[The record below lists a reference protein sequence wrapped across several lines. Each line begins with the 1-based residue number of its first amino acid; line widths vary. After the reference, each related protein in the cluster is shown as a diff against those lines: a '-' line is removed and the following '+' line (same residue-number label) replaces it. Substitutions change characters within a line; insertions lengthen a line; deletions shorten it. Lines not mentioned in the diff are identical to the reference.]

1 MDRKLNTKD
10 LINIGI
16 FTALYFVIVF
26 IVAFIG
32 YIPILMVIMPA
43 VCALIGAIP
52 FMLFLTRAK
61 KFGMVTI
68 MATLLGILTVLL
80 GRPWLSIIIA
90 VVAGLAADFLLKS
103 GGYASVKKSIWGTG
117 VFSLWIVGM
126 ALPLYFGFRDAA
138 LESYRAGYGD
148 AYVDALANLTPE
160 WTFYALIVTIF
171 IGAIIGAFIGAKV
184 LKKHFTKAGM
194 A

>member
-1 MDRKLNTKD
+1 MDAKINTKD

-16 FTALYFVIVF
+16 FTALYFVVVL

-52 FMLFLTRAK
+52 FMLFLTRVK

-68 MATLLGILTVLL
+68 MTVLLGIISVLM
-80 GRPWLSIIIA
+80 GRPWLSILIA
-90 VVAGLAADFLLKS
+90 IASGLVADLYLK
-103 GGYASVKKSIWGTG
+103 GTGYSSASKSAIGCAIFSIW
-117 VFSLWIVGM
+117 IMGM
-126 ALPLYFGFRDAA
+126 ALPMYFGYRDAYM
-138 LESYRAGYGD
+138 ESLRAGYGD
-148 AYVDALANLTPE
+148 AYVNTLMSLTPS
-160 WTFYALIVTIF
+160 WMFFVTLASIIVGGLIGGL
-171 IGAIIGAFIGAKV
+171 IGSKV
-184 LKKHFTKAGM
+184 LKKHFIKAGM